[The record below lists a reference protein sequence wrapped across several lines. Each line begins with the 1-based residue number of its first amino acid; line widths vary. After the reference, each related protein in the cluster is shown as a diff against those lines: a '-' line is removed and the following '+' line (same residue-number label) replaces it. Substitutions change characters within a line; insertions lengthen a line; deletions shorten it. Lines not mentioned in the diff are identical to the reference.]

1 MPTET
6 NFAMLVGL
14 LSGGLTLSGAQDAME
29 KSAALD
35 APAEQTAQ

>member
-14 LSGGLTLSGAQDAME
+14 LSGGLTLAGAQEAME
-29 KSAALD
+29 MSQALD
-35 APAEQTAQ
+35 SPDEP